1 MMRTPF
7 ANLIEANEGIWEV
20 LNKCVSV
27 MQDLGKGNKGQTV
40 RIIDFDNPDNN
51 EFLCVNQFKVS
62 GPAKHY
68 TRHCALCERI
78 APGGD

>member
-1 MMRTPF
+1 MRTPLP
-7 ANLIEANEGIWEV
+7 NQNDKNEGQAV
-20 LNKCVSV
+20 LKSVSV

-40 RIIDFDNPDNN
+40 RIIDFENPDNN

-62 GPAKHY
+62 GNQNIIPDIVLGK
-68 TRHCALCERI
+68 RI